1 MKVANMPTA
10 MTQEERA
17 REEIRLFVDEGL
29 RDLDRGALY
38 ALEDVFDELKER
50 YGARDAAVV

>member
-1 MKVANMPTA
+1 MPTA